1 VPGCRPICKHGNHS
15 TLWPFLSRYKFS
27 SALEYHQ
34 TIKERVSLI
43 VWSIIAFQSVY
54 ARHSRFTG
62 NKAHSTRAQPELSL
76 RRRHI
81 LYQEEKCAKQL
92 CTYHKWPFM
101 ATITIYFISLMLG
114 LIATF
119 QIKRRDVLHVADNTF
134 PGLGALEII
143 LEDA

>member
-1 VPGCRPICKHGNHS
+1 
-15 TLWPFLSRYKFS
+15 
-27 SALEYHQ
+27 
-34 TIKERVSLI
+34 
-43 VWSIIAFQSVY
+43 
-54 ARHSRFTG
+54 
-62 NKAHSTRAQPELSL
+62 
-76 RRRHI
+76 
-81 LYQEEKCAKQL
+81 
-92 CTYHKWPFM
+92 M